1 MKLIENRIFS
11 IKITYGSFKEIV
23 NQILGYANGESRYVC
38 ISNVHMLVEAAKD
51 PAYAQIVLNADLVTA
66 DGVPLIWALK
76 RFKGIKQER
85 VSGMDILPTLIEQAD
100 ALSIPVF
107 FYGGSDELM
116 AKTKAYISDRYNN
129 LVAGYYNPPFRA
141 LTPEEESQVIKNIN
155 DSGAKIVFVILGCPK
170 QEKWMSTMKGKINAI
185 MLGVGGALPVLIGEV
200 NRAPKWMQKYGLE
213 WMFRLSKEPG
223 RLLGRYVYTNSF
235 FTYLVAKEIFK
246 RILR

>member
-1 MKLIENRIFS
+1 MKVAENRIFS

-23 NQILGYANGESRYVC
+23 DLILGYANGESRYVC

-51 PAYAQIVLNADLVTA
+51 PSYAEIVLNADLVTA

-85 VSGMDILPTLIEQAD
+85 VSGMDILPTLIEQAE
-100 ALSIPVF
+100 ALNIPVF
-107 FYGGSDELM
+107 FYGGSEELM
-116 AKTKAYISDRYNN
+116 AKTRAYISNRYSN
-129 LVAGYYNPPFRA
+129 LIAGFYNPPFRA
-141 LTPEEESQVIKNIN
+141 LTPEEEIQIIKNIN
-155 DSGAKIVFVILGCPK
+155 DSGAKIVFVVLGCPK
-170 QEKWMSTMKGKINAI
+170 QEKWMSAMKGRINAI

-213 WMFRLSKEPG
+213 WMFRLINEPG

-235 FTYLVAKEIFK
+235 FIYLVARETLKNK
-246 RILR
+246 LR

>member
-1 MKLIENRIFS
+1 MNVIENRIFS

-23 NQILGYANGESRYVC
+23 DLILGYANGESRYVC

-66 DGVPLIWALK
+66 DGVPLIWALN

-85 VSGMDILPTLIEQAD
+85 VSGMDILPTLIEKAE
-100 ALSIPVF
+100 ALNIPVF
-107 FYGGSDELM
+107 FYGGSEELM
-116 AKTKAYISDRYNN
+116 AKTRAYISDRYNN
-129 LVAGYYNPPFRA
+129 LVAGFYNPPFRS
-141 LTPEEESQVIKNIN
+141 LTPEEESLVIKNIN

-223 RLLGRYVYTNSF
+223 RLLGRYFYTNSF
-235 FTYLVAKEIFK
+235 FIYLVAKETLK
-246 RILR
+246 RMIR